1 MAHSNFLTFDFD
13 PVRVMEKISLI
24 KTTERKMEYI
34 ADLLSVY
41 KQVDEKWRIV
51 LREHP
56 EGLVWEKTEEYADIL
71 GIYPE
76 YDLVIETSYNLIH
89 EWPSWVVPKLETL
102 FDVLQIRSNHDSSVV
117 LERKISWDR
126 LSELVYFDLN
136 LYMEELDEIK
146 DSTERLHA
154 YEALRD
160 YCLAGIKKGTLILI
174 HPKSG
179 KEVYPEKRKY
189 KAIADI
195 LLKDYIDPVINKL
208 KLSPYLKSRRKGEEP
223 EVSPTY
229 PGKLKWRGDDESLAR
244 LLELLHQNELIKIEY
259 AYLGGLAAGHFMD
272 SYEQDFHVSRV
283 QKYFPRSNLIE
294 DITIEGKIQWNSEQ
308 STLIFLI
315 HSLIRQKLLS
325 HRIEHYSRLIT
336 THFINGEKEYKGG
349 SLQSVKSKMKKEPT
363 QTEGEKAKYEEK
375 PLATPDNEAGRT
387 VNHIILSVLKEQ
399 SKRMRNRL

>member
-13 PVRVMEKISLI
+13 PARVMEKIKLI

-41 KQVDEKWRIV
+41 KQVDEKWRKV
-51 LREHP
+51 LLNHP
-56 EGLVWEKTEEYADIL
+56 EGLVWEKTEEYADLL

-76 YDLVIETSYNLIH
+76 YDLVIETSYNLIN

-102 FDVLQIRSNHDSSVV
+102 FDVLQIRSNNDSDVA

-126 LSELVYFDLN
+126 LSELVYFDVK
-136 LYMEELDEIK
+136 LYMEELDQIK
-146 DSTERLHA
+146 DITERLHA

-160 YCLAGIKKGTLILI
+160 YCLAGIKKGTLILL
-174 HPKSG
+174 HPKTG

-195 LLKDYIDPVINKL
+195 LFKEYIDPVINKL
-208 KLSPYLKSRRKGEEP
+208 KLSPYLKAKRRGEEP

-229 PGKLKWRGDDESLAR
+229 PGKLKWMGDGESLTR
-244 LLELLHQNELIKIEY
+244 LLELLHQHELIKTEY
-259 AYLGGLAAGHFMD
+259 AYLAGLAAGHFMD

-283 QKYFPRSNLIE
+283 REYFSRSNLIE
-294 DITIEGKIQWNSEQ
+294 DTTIEGKIQWDSEQ
-308 STLIFLI
+308 SILIFLI

-336 THFINGEKEYKGG
+336 THFISGEKEYKGG
-349 SLQSVKSKMKKEPT
+349 SLQTVKSKMKKEPT
-363 QTEGEKAKYEEK
+363 HSEGKEANDEEN
-375 PLATPDNEAGRT
+375 PLAAPDNEEGRT
-387 VNHIILSVLKEQ
+387 ANQVILTVLKEQ
-399 SKRMRNRL
+399 SKRRRDRL